1 MKIYAY
7 AAAGFAGRL
16 VAVEV
21 DIRRGIPGLDIVGL
35 PDGAVRES
43 RERVRVAIKR
53 SGYRFPMDRILVN
66 LSPADLKKEGAS
78 YDLPIAAGILA
89 ASGQIDPT
97 EGNSVLCVGELLLNG
112 TVQAVAGVLPA
123 VAAAHEEGV
132 ERFVVPEGNLREAA
146 AVAASRSVGLGHLRE
161 LSRVFGSS
169 FLVGGA
175 VGDVGVAGD
184 SGVGGAGGAG
194 GESGVVGDAGFGGFA
209 GSGGSAGAAPGDP
222 VSRPDLSR
230 IYQDIAEIRG
240 QPVLR
245 RVLEIAA
252 SGGHH
257 LLVFG
262 PPGSGKT
269 MGVRSLAGLLPDM
282 TPERSVEV
290 TRIWSQAARLGVDSG
305 RIIRPPFRDP
315 HHSSTAE
322 GLIGGAGGRP
332 GEASLAHGGILFLDE
347 APEFGA
353 KVLQSLREPLESRR
367 IDMARAGRQ
376 WWYPANFQL
385 VMAMNPCPCG
395 NLGREEACCLC
406 TAPEISRHWRKLGG
420 ALLDRVDIRVPVL
433 PVKPECLLE
442 PPGEGSESVRCRS
455 LQARERQS
463 RRYRGLS
470 WDWNADIPPGEL
482 SRYAALDDE
491 AAVYFSRAV
500 SKLGLSSR
508 AAHGILRVAR
518 TLADMAGRESLAS
531 DDVLEAVQHRRF
543 GDRDLFWTTL

>member
-1 MKIYAY
+1 MRIYAY

-21 DIRRGIPGLDIVGL
+21 DIRRGIPALDIVGL

-43 RERVRVAIKR
+43 RERVRVAIRR
-53 SGYRFPMDRILVN
+53 SGYQFPTDRILVN

-97 EGNSVLCVGELLLNG
+97 GEDSFLCVGELLLNG
-112 TVQAVAGVLPA
+112 RVQAVAGVLPA

-132 ERFVVPEGNLREAA
+132 KRFVVPRGNLREAA

-161 LSRVFGSS
+161 LSTVFGAS
-169 FLVGGA
+169 
-175 VGDVGVAGD
+175 
-184 SGVGGAGGAG
+184 
-194 GESGVVGDAGFGGFA
+194 
-209 GSGGSAGAAPGDP
+209 GSAPEALKSLRAPGETGEVGEVGASGASGASRP
-222 VSRPDLSR
+222 SRPDLSR
-230 IYQDIAEIRG
+230 VYQDLSEIRG
-240 QPVLR
+240 QPILR

-269 MGVRSLAGLLPDM
+269 MGVRALAGLLPDM

-290 TRIWSQAARLGVDSG
+290 TRIWSQAGRLGVDSG
-305 RIIRPPFRDP
+305 RMVRPPFRDP

-322 GLIGGAGGRP
+322 GLIGGAAGRP
-332 GEASLAHGGILFLDE
+332 GEASLAHGGVLFLDE
-347 APEFGA
+347 TPEFGA

-395 NLGREEACCLC
+395 NLGREESCCLC
-406 TAPEISRHWRKLGG
+406 TPPEISRHWRKLGG
-420 ALLDRVDIRVPVL
+420 ALLDRVDMRIAVSPVN
-433 PVKPECLLE
+433 PECLLE
-442 PPGEGSESVRCRS
+442 PPGEGSESVRYRVGR
-455 LQARERQS
+455 ARERQS
-463 RRYRGLS
+463 RRYSGLR
-470 WDWNADIPPGEL
+470 WNWNADIPPGEL
-482 SRYAALDDE
+482 SRHAALNDT
-491 AAVYFSRAV
+491 AAVYFSRSV

-508 AAHGILRVAR
+508 AAHGVLRVAR
-518 TLADMAGRESLAS
+518 TLADMAGHDRISS
-531 DDVLEAVQHRRF
+531 DDLLEAVQHRRF

>member
-1 MKIYAY
+1 MRIYAY

-21 DIRRGIPGLDIVGL
+21 DIRRGIPALDIVGL

-43 RERVRVAIKR
+43 RERVRVAIRR
-53 SGYRFPMDRILVN
+53 SGYQFPTDRILVN
-66 LSPADLKKEGAS
+66 LSPADLKTEGAS

-97 EGNSVLCVGELLLNG
+97 GEDSFLCVGELLLNG
-112 TVQAVAGVLPA
+112 RVQAVAGVLPA

-132 ERFVVPEGNLREAA
+132 KRVVVPRGNLREAA

-161 LSRVFGSS
+161 LSTVFGAS
-169 FLVGGA
+169 
-175 VGDVGVAGD
+175 
-184 SGVGGAGGAG
+184 
-194 GESGVVGDAGFGGFA
+194 
-209 GSGGSAGAAPGDP
+209 GSAPEALKSLRAPGHLTDSADSAEAEEAWEAEERGEAGEAGASRP
-222 VSRPDLSR
+222 SRPDLSR
-230 IYQDIAEIRG
+230 VYQDLSEIRG
-240 QPVLR
+240 QPILR

-269 MGVRSLAGLLPDM
+269 MGIRALAGLLPDM

-290 TRIWSQAARLGVDSG
+290 TRIWSQAGRLGVDSG
-305 RIIRPPFRDP
+305 RMVRPPFRDP

-322 GLIGGAGGRP
+322 GLIGGAAGRP
-332 GEASLAHGGILFLDE
+332 GEASLAHGGVLFLDE
-347 APEFGA
+347 TPEFGA

-395 NLGREEACCLC
+395 NLGREESCCLC
-406 TAPEISRHWRKLGG
+406 TPPEISRHWRKLGG
-420 ALLDRVDIRVPVL
+420 ALLDRVDMRIAVSPVN
-433 PVKPECLLE
+433 PECLLE
-442 PPGEGSESVRCRS
+442 PPGEGSESVRYRVGR
-455 LQARERQS
+455 ARERQS
-463 RRYRGLS
+463 RRYAGLR
-470 WDWNADIPPGEL
+470 WNWNADIPPGEL
-482 SRYAALDDE
+482 SRHAALNDT
-491 AAVYFSRAV
+491 AAVYFSRSV

-508 AAHGILRVAR
+508 AAHGVLRVAR
-518 TLADMAGRESLAS
+518 TLADMAGHDRISP
-531 DDVLEAVQHRRF
+531 DDLLEAVQHRRF

>member
-53 SGYRFPMDRILVN
+53 SGYQFPMDRILVN

-97 EGNSVLCVGELLLNG
+97 DGKSVLCVGELLLNG

-161 LSRVFGSS
+161 LSTVFESS
-169 FLVGGA
+169 CLGGGA
-175 VGDVGVAGD
+175 
-184 SGVGGAGGAG
+184 
-194 GESGVVGDAGFGGFA
+194 
-209 GSGGSAGAAPGDP
+209 GGSAGAAHGEPASP
-222 VSRPDLSR
+222 PDSSR
-230 IYQDIAEIRG
+230 INQDIAEIRG
-240 QPVLR
+240 QPILR

-395 NLGREEACCLC
+395 NLGREETCCPC

-420 ALLDRVDIRVPVL
+420 ALLDRVDIRVPVS

-442 PPGEGSESVRCRS
+442 PPGEGSESVRCR
-455 LQARERQS
+455 LLKARERQS
-463 RRYRGLS
+463 RRYRRLR
-470 WDWNADIPPGEL
+470 WNWNADIPAGEL
-482 SRYAALDDE
+482 SRYAALDEDSS
-491 AAVYFSRAV
+491 VYFSRAV
-500 SKLGLSSR
+500 SRLGLSSR

-543 GDRDLFWTTL
+543 GDRDLFWRTL

>member
-1 MKIYAY
+1 MRIYAY

-21 DIRRGIPGLDIVGL
+21 DIRRGIPALDIVGL

-43 RERVRVAIKR
+43 RERVRAAIRR
-53 SGYRFPMDRILVN
+53 SGYQFPTDRILVN

-89 ASGQIDPT
+89 ASGQIDST
-97 EGNSVLCVGELLLNG
+97 GEDSFLCVGELLLNG
-112 TVQAVAGVLPA
+112 RVQAVAGVLPA

-132 ERFVVPEGNLREAA
+132 NRFVVPRGNLREAA

-161 LSRVFGSS
+161 LSMVFG
-169 FLVGGA
+169 
-175 VGDVGVAGD
+175 
-184 SGVGGAGGAG
+184 
-194 GESGVVGDAGFGGFA
+194 
-209 GSGGSAGAAPGDP
+209 GSGSVSEVSEARAPGDSAHSADS
-222 VSRPDLSR
+222 VHSGKAEEAWEAWEAEKRGEAGEAGASRPSRLDLSR
-230 IYQDIAEIRG
+230 IDQDLSEIRG
-240 QPVLR
+240 QAILR

-269 MGVRSLAGLLPDM
+269 MGVRALAGLLPDM

-290 TRIWSQAARLGVDSG
+290 TRIWSQAGRLGVDSG
-305 RIIRPPFRDP
+305 RMVRPPFRDP

-322 GLIGGAGGRP
+322 GLIGGAAGRP
-332 GEASLAHGGILFLDE
+332 GEASLAHGGVLFLDE
-347 APEFGA
+347 TPEFGA

-395 NLGREEACCLC
+395 NLGREESCCLC
-406 TAPEISRHWRKLGG
+406 TPPEISRHWRKLGG
-420 ALLDRVDIRVPVL
+420 ALLDRVDMRIAVSPVN
-433 PVKPECLLE
+433 PECLLE
-442 PPGEGSESVRCRS
+442 PPGEGSESVRCRVRR
-455 LQARERQS
+455 ARERQS
-463 RRYRGLS
+463 RRYSGLR
-470 WDWNADIPPGEL
+470 WNWNADIPPGEL
-482 SRYAALDDE
+482 SRHAALNDS
-491 AAVYFSRAV
+491 AAVYFSRSV

-508 AAHGILRVAR
+508 AAHGVLRVAR
-518 TLADMAGRESLAS
+518 TLADMAGRDRISP